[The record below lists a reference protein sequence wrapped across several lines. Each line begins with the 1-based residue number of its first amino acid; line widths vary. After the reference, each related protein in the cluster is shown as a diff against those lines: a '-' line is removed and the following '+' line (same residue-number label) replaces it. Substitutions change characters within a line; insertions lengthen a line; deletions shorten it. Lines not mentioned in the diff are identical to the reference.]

1 MSASID
7 NLINVNFTKG
17 RNDLL
22 KFGLM
27 LGGKGQHRPYDPL
40 GTLIR
45 ALFGAGEQGA
55 FYIPRPVVNGT
66 QALFQDAAG
75 TVPVTADGDPVGS
88 MADQSPNDRSSIQ
101 SVSTRRPVYST
112 DGALNFASFDG
123 IDSFLLAT
131 YGAAV
136 TPPCTLSIAMN
147 RLDTTNA
154 AILLGGLDSSIR
166 HQISL
171 SGSRI
176 LIGVSG
182 GSSISGNELPV
193 GKHIITL
200 VINGASSSLRVDGL
214 VVASGTLDN
223 SAAATGL
230 SISASGSGSYSFR
243 QDVYGIVHAEGIDK
257 VDDIESY
264 LSGLAGVAI

>member
-1 MSASID
+1 MTV
-7 NLINVNFTKG
+7 INNADAVYLGVTAVDRVYVGSERVWPAFLPV
-17 RNDLL
+17 DL
-22 KFGLM
+22 F
-27 LGGKGQHRPYDPL
+27 
-40 GTLIR
+40 
-45 ALFGAGEQGA
+45 ANSEQGA

-75 TVPVTADGDPVGS
+75 TVPVTADGDPIGS
-88 MADQSPNDRSSIQ
+88 TKDQSPNDRSSIQ

-112 DGALNFASFDG
+112 DGALNFAAFDG
-123 IDSFLLAT
+123 IDSFLQAT

-147 RLDTTNA
+147 RLDTSEA
-154 AILLGGLDSSIR
+154 AISLSGLDASTR

-171 SGSRI
+171 SGSGT

-182 GSSISGNELPV
+182 GSFISGNSLPV

-230 SISASGSGSYSFR
+230 SIGASTSGSNYIR

>member
-1 MSASID
+1 VAISID
-7 NLINVNFTKG
+7 NLINVDLTKG
-17 RNDLL
+17 TTDLA

-27 LGGKGQHRPYDPL
+27 VGGTGEHKPYVFKPED
-40 GTLIR
+40 
-45 ALFGAGEQGA
+45 LFFLGEQGA
-55 FYIPRPVVNGT
+55 IYIPRPVVNGV
-66 QALFQDAAG
+66 QSLFQDAAG
-75 TVPVTADGDPVGS
+75 TVPVTADGDPIGS
-88 MADQSPNDRSSIQ
+88 TKDQSPNDRSSIQ
-101 SVSTRRPVYST
+101 SVSSRRPAYRANGT
-112 DGALNFASFDG
+112 LNFASFDG
-123 IDSFLLAT
+123 IGDSLLAT

-147 RLDTTNA
+147 RLDTSGIRS
-154 AILLGGLDSSIR
+154 ILTGLDDSTR
-166 HQISL
+166 HQISI
-171 SGSRI
+171 SGSRK

-182 GSSISGNELPV
+182 GSIISGNELPV

-230 SISASGSGSYSFR
+230 SIGALSSGSNANR

>member
-1 MSASID
+1 ML
-7 NLINVNFTKG
+7 N
-17 RNDLL
+17 
-22 KFGLM
+22 FGLI
-27 LGGKGQHRPYDPL
+27 GRRRRRSDPL
-40 GTLIR
+40 AALITQ
-45 ALFGAGEQGA
+45 LFGNAEQGA
-55 FYIPRPVVNGT
+55 IYIPRPIVNGV
-66 QALFQDAAG
+66 QSLFQDAAG
-75 TVPVTADGDPVGS
+75 TVPVTANGDPIGS
-88 MADQSPNDRSSIQ
+88 TKDQSPNDRSSIQ
-101 SVSTRRPVYST
+101 SVSSRRPAYRANGT
-112 DGALNFASFDG
+112 LNFASFDG
-123 IDSFLLAT
+123 IGDSLLAT

-147 RLDTTNA
+147 RLDTSNA
-154 AILLGGLDSSIR
+154 EILLTGLDTSTR

-171 SGSRI
+171 SGSGK

-182 GSSISGNELPV
+182 ASYISGSNLPV

-200 VINGASSSLRVDGL
+200 VINGANSSIRVDGL

>member
-1 MSASID
+1 ML
-7 NLINVNFTKG
+7 N
-17 RNDLL
+17 
-22 KFGLM
+22 FGLI
-27 LGGKGQHRPYDPL
+27 GRRRRRSDPL
-40 GTLIR
+40 AALITQ
-45 ALFGAGEQGA
+45 LFGNAEQGA
-55 FYIPRPVVNGT
+55 IYIPRPIVNGT
-66 QALFQDAAG
+66 QALFQNAAG
-75 TVPVTADGDPVGS
+75 TTPVTADGDPIGS
-88 MADQSPNDRSSIQ
+88 TKDQSPNDRSSIQ
-101 SVSTRRPVYST
+101 SVSSRRPAYRANGT
-112 DGALNFASFDG
+112 LNFASFDG
-123 IDSFLLAT
+123 IGDSLLAT

-147 RLDTTNA
+147 RLDNSNT
-154 AILLGGLDSSIR
+154 AILLSGLDSSTR

-171 SGSRI
+171 SGSGK
-176 LIGVSG
+176 LTGVSG
-182 GSSISGNELPV
+182 ASYISGSNLPV

-200 VINGASSSLRVDGL
+200 VINGANSSLRVDGL